1 MNIEDLKAVVR
12 NYGLQ
17 AEVLRDLCGVPQE
30 IIEAAERGD
39 KREFP
44 CPKCGGKT
52 RFRIYDLERG
62 SVGCS
67 HCCKNKDDG
76 SGDIIGAVM
85 WALGLSSEGEAKRE
99 LEKWLIERGYVNEP
113 RGYKQGGK
121 RLTTTTKTTTKQT
134 QEHDADETLT
144 LTASGVE
151 YEDDNVSR
159 RLVKTTFYHRFN
171 PRSNFISTLRRDDY
185 DAPKPDNKKTKWVQ
199 LEKDAQG
206 NSVYAPYIAGAATA
220 TNNPPKDALER
231 LWDEVFTTQRL
242 YIVEGEKCAESLKN
256 ALKSTPY
263 DGAVLTLG
271 ASGNAHLWSIWAP
284 FLKRK
289 NPNAEVVIFADNDA
303 PGRKAANET
312 ANAFHAAKFKKI
324 SVVDFSQDRD
334 GDDGYDV
341 ADYLAEGNDVALL
354 LDDANGYV
362 MPYDERLF
370 FASLAD
376 NEIDEKAAIENRYKR
391 ELSRE
396 ERRLRLELENESLT
410 SFDFKR
416 LQNRTSFFDYALALA
431 DKYHVDPMAELFPF
445 LTLFVNFTGQKIAV
459 HEPLIHNRPKQ
470 VLFPRLCT
478 VLLGSSN
485 SGKSPIIKENAI
497 VPIEEIEIEE
507 NVRLAERQ
515 RNGEEVPRPPRFL
528 IASSSGQNLD
538 VKVGELQSNG
548 YWNGGSVVNDEA
560 SAVFSLSND
569 IRGEFTRFQFY
580 TDLAE
585 PAGTLA
591 NYSTNTT
598 LNVASLNLKSRLTV
612 GYLFGV
618 QPKTFGAYLK
628 HTLLRE
634 QGFPNRFFKFYLPS
648 KRTKEKDVF
657 IDPTLYDQYA
667 APYRWLYELP
677 RIDDE
682 PYIFT
687 LNEAAREV
695 FKQYRDYAAT
705 RKDQLED
712 QGLPDEAAFLGKTD
726 AYVLSIAAGLKVLE
740 LAKVIPNGIALTP
753 ETLKRYGF
761 DLNIDRETMQIAVDL
776 AMSAIDKT
784 LAAMRVVRLAAET
797 NDAEERTE
805 INEVDQSVLKII
817 REAGEK
823 GATTSPMRQNLNAFK
838 GPKGK
843 TKLEATL
850 KKLLAAGY
858 IRSDGKANKWGS
870 RYFIVDFPKDVAE
883 TT

>member
-1 MNIEDLKAVVR
+1 MLSYDELKDFIR
-12 NYGLQ
+12 SHHLQ
-17 AEVLRDLCGVPQE
+17 SEILRDLCGVPLE
-30 IIEAAERGD
+30 IIDAAQNGS

-76 SGDIIGAVM
+76 SGDIIGAVK
-85 WALGLSSEGEAKRE
+85 WAKGLADADEAKQE
-99 LEKWLIERGYVNEP
+99 LEKWLIDRGYLNATQKH
-113 RGYKQGGK
+113 RQGGYK
-121 RLTTTTKTTTKQT
+121 LTKTTKTTR
-134 QEHDADETLT
+134 EHYADETLT
-144 LTASGVE
+144 M
-151 YEDDNVSR
+151 
-159 RLVKTTFYHRFN
+159 
-171 PRSNFISTLRRDDY
+171 
-185 DAPKPDNKKTKWVQ
+185 
-199 LEKDAQG
+199 DAQG
-206 NSVYAPYIAGAATA
+206 LEYANKRVSHAPEPDRYFHYLNPKTGNYSTIKRYWDSKKNEKSFYPVLQETDANGKTVHVPYVAGGETG
-220 TNNPPKDALER
+220 NENVPKDALKR
-231 LWDEVFTTQRL
+231 FWDDVFTTPRL
-242 YIVEGEKCAESLKN
+242 YIVEGEKCAEALNN
-256 ALKSTPY
+256 AVKSTPY
-263 DGAVLTLG
+263 DGASLTMG
-271 ASGNAHLWSIWAP
+271 ASGLAHLWTNWAP

-289 NPNAEVVIFADNDA
+289 NPTAEVVIFADNDK

-312 ANAFHAAKFKKI
+312 ANAFHAAKFEKI

-334 GDDGYDV
+334 RDDGYDV

-354 LDDANGYV
+354 LDDANGFI
-362 MPYDERLF
+362 MPYDDRLF

-416 LQNRTSFFDYALALA
+416 LQNRTSFFDYALSLA
-431 DKYHVDPMAELFPF
+431 DKYDVDPMTELFPF

-459 HEPLIHNRPKQ
+459 HEPLIHNRLKQ
-470 VLFPRLCT
+470 MLFPRLCT

-548 YWNGGSVVNDEA
+548 YWNGGTVINDEA

-628 HTLLRE
+628 HSLLRE
-634 QGFPNRFFKFYLPS
+634 QGFPNRFFKFYLP
-648 KRTKEKDVF
+648 KKTCEEKDVF
-657 IDPTLYDQYA
+657 VDPTLFDQYA
-667 APYRWLYELP
+667 APFRWLYELP

-682 PYIFT
+682 PYLFT
-687 LNEAAREV
+687 LNESAREV
-695 FKQYRDYAAT
+695 FKRFRSYAAK
-705 RKDQLED
+705 RKEQLDD

-726 AYVLSIAAGLKVLE
+726 AYVLSIVAGLKVLE

-823 GATTSPMRQNLNAFK
+823 GAMTSPMRQKLNAFK
-838 GPKGK
+838 GPNGRP
-843 TKLEATL
+843 KLEATL

-858 IRSDGKANKWGS
+858 IRSDGKVNKWGA
-870 RYFIVDFPKDVAE
+870 RYFIVDFPKDAAG
-883 TT
+883 TR